1 MITVTAEHSSQYIK
15 DPVSGISHRRQ
26 HAVDIDG
33 VGFGLLFDMRDLLQG
48 VAYRLDTGREG
59 YIENHILAVALRSLS
74 DTYYPYNDDF
84 VTYLAE
90 ELEANGE
97 IIVVPN
103 IDVPFP
109 LVDTR
114 LLGLEDGYA
123 VLRAS
128 FEEQLIDG
136 EAAHPL
142 LLTNS
147 MDTIDFVLPERAL
160 STHGIKGLRISKID
174 FLNWFGDQ
182 SFLENAYRPL
192 KEVVKDYNTLC
203 SERRTAY
210 ERRMTDKYGHECF
223 VDAVGPRSSRL
234 TDSQASSVLEELAG
248 LTT

>member
-1 MITVTAEHSSQYIK
+1 MIKVTSEHGSQYIK
-15 DPVSGISHRRQ
+15 DPVSGFSHRRQ

-33 VGFGLLFDMRDLLQG
+33 VGNAMLFDMRDLLQG

-74 DTYYPYNDDF
+74 DTYYAHSGDF
-84 VTYLAE
+84 ATYLSE
-90 ELEANGE
+90 ELEENGE
-97 IIVVPN
+97 TIGVPN
-103 IDVPFP
+103 IDLPFR

-128 FEEQLIDG
+128 FEERLIGD
-136 EAAHPL
+136 EAGHPM

-147 MDTIDFVLPERAL
+147 MDTLDFILPERAI

-182 SFLENAYRPL
+182 DFLENAYRPL
-192 KEVVKDYNTLC
+192 KEVVEDYNTVC
-203 SERRTAY
+203 SERRMAY
-210 ERRMTDKYGHECF
+210 QRRMTDKYGHDRF
-223 VDAVGPRSSRL
+223 SAAVGRTSSRL
-234 TDSQASSVLEELAG
+234 TASGASSVLEELAG

>member
-1 MITVTAEHSSQYIK
+1 MIKVTAEHSSQYIK
-15 DPVSGISHRRQ
+15 DPVSGLSHRRQ

-33 VGFGLLFDMRDLLQG
+33 VGCGLLFDMRDLLQG

-74 DTYYPYNDDF
+74 ETYYPYNDDF
-84 VTYLAE
+84 ATYISE
-90 ELEANGE
+90 EFQANGE
-97 IIVVPN
+97 TIVVPN
-103 IDVPFP
+103 VDLPFR

-128 FEEQLIDG
+128 FEEQLIG
-136 EAAHPL
+136 EQARYPT

-147 MDTIDFVLPERAL
+147 MDTLDFAFPERAI

-174 FLNWFGDQ
+174 FLSWFRDQ
-182 SFLENAYRPL
+182 GVLENAYRPL
-192 KEVVKDYNTLC
+192 KEVVEEYNVAF
-203 SERRTAY
+203 SQRRTAY
-210 ERRMTDKYGHECF
+210 EQRMTDRYGHHCF
-223 VDAVGPRSSRL
+223 GDTVGSRSSQL
-234 TDSQASSVLEELAG
+234 TASEASSVLEELAG